1 MRICIVGSGYV
12 GLVTGTCLA
21 DSGNH
26 VIGVDI
32 DQKKVER
39 LSRGQCPIYE
49 PGLEEMLRV
58 NLKSARQRFTTD
70 LAESVRASG
79 VVFIAVG
86 TPPKDDGS
94 ADLTGVESVAAAI
107 AAAVSAPTVIVV
119 KSTVPVGTCDRL
131 AAAIEPQAA
140 HPINLV
146 SNPEFLKE
154 GCAVDDFL
162 RPDRVVIGADDDHAA
177 EIIADL
183 YRPFVMNNKPILR
196 MSRSAAEMTKYAAN
210 ACLATRISFI
220 NEIAAICDRLQ
231 VDINEVRRGIGSDAR
246 IGNHF
251 LYPGVGYGG
260 SCFPKDVQALAHVGR
275 AAGVDCGI
283 LEAVHRRNVSQH
295 RILVDKILQKFGPK
309 LSGRRFAF
317 WGVAFKPKT
326 DDIREAPAL
335 SIAAALLEAG
345 AEIAMHDPQA
355 LETARAHFGERVTYC
370 DDAYDAV
377 RGADALVIVTEWNE
391 FRNPDFDLIRERL
404 KQTLI
409 FDGRNIYDLSA
420 MKRRGF
426 EYHSI
431 GRPPVIP

>member
-21 DSGNH
+21 DSGNR

-32 DQKKVER
+32 DEKKVEL
-39 LSRGQCPIYE
+39 LSRGECPIYE
-49 PGLEEMLRV
+49 PGLEEMLRA
-58 NLKSARQRFTTD
+58 NLKSSRQRFSTD
-70 LAESVRASG
+70 LAESVRDSTI
-79 VVFIAVG
+79 VFIAVG
-86 TPPKDDGS
+86 TPPRDDGS

-107 AAAVSAPTVIVV
+107 AAAVGGPTVIVV

-131 AAAIEPQAA
+131 AAAIERGAS
-140 HPINLV
+140 HPINVV

-162 RPDRVVIGADDDHAA
+162 RPDRVVIGADDDDAA
-177 EIIADL
+177 EIITDL
-183 YRPFVMNNKPILR
+183 YRPFVMNNRPILR

-220 NEIAAICDRLQ
+220 NEIAAICDRMQ
-231 VDINEVRRGIGSDAR
+231 VDINEVRRGIGSDSR

-295 RILVDKILQKFGPK
+295 RILVDKILEKFGPK
-309 LSGRRFAF
+309 LDGRRFAF

-326 DDIREAPAL
+326 DDIREAPSL
-335 SIAAALLEAG
+335 SIAAALLDAG
-345 AEIAMHDPQA
+345 AEIALHDPQA
-355 LETARAHFGERVTYC
+355 LQTARAHFGERVAYC
-370 DDAYDAV
+370 DDAYDAI

-404 KQTLI
+404 KQPLI
-409 FDGRNIYDLSA
+409 FDGRNIYDLSV
-420 MKRRGF
+420 MSRRGF

-431 GRPPVIP
+431 GRPPVVP